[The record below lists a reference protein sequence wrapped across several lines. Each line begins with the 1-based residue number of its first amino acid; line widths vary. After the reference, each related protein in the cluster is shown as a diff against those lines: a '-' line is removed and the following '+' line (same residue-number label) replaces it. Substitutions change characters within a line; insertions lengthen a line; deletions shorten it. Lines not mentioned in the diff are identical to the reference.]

1 MDVKSKIAF
10 FEAKSINTTPNIT
23 NIRPKEF
30 NGFLKSHENT
40 VCKVNRKIV
49 IFEDKSNSEVCKV
62 NRKNRRKVVIF
73 EDQSNSEDCR
83 LYRSPSSPKKRWNL
97 LCQNWQKVALKNR
110 NLALSVT

>member
-10 FEAKSINTTPNIT
+10 FEAKSINAAQNHTK
-23 NIRPKEF
+23 IRPKDF
-30 NGFLKSHENT
+30 NGFLRSHENT

-62 NRKNRRKVVIF
+62 NRKNRRKVVIV
-73 EDQSNSEDCR
+73 EDKSNQ

>member
-1 MDVKSKIAF
+1 MDVKNKIAF
-10 FEAKSINTTPNIT
+10 FEAKSINATQNHTK
-23 NIRPKEF
+23 IRPKDF
-30 NGFLKSHENT
+30 NGFLRSHENT

-73 EDQSNSEDCR
+73 EDKSNQ

>member
-10 FEAKSINTTPNIT
+10 FEAKSINATQNHTK
-23 NIRPKEF
+23 IRPKDF
-30 NGFLKSHENT
+30 NGFLRSHENT

-73 EDQSNSEDCR
+73 EDQSNSV
-83 LYRSPSSPKKRWNL
+83 YRSPSSPKKRWNL
-97 LCQNWQKVALKNR
+97 LCQNWQKVALKDR
-110 NLALSVT
+110 NLALSVM

>member
-10 FEAKSINTTPNIT
+10 FEAKSINATQNHTK
-23 NIRPKEF
+23 IRPKDF
-30 NGFLKSHENT
+30 NGFLRSHENT

-62 NRKNRRKVVIF
+62 NRKNRRKVVIV
-73 EDQSNSEDCR
+73 EDKSNQ

>member
-62 NRKNRRKVVIF
+62 NRKNRRRKVVIF
-73 EDQSNSEDCR
+73 EDKSNQ

>member
-23 NIRPKEF
+23 KVRPKDF
-30 NGFLKSHENT
+30 NGFLRSHENT

-62 NRKNRRKVVIF
+62 NRKDRRKVVIF
-73 EDQSNSEDCR
+73 EDKSNSVS
-83 LYRSPSSPKKRWNL
+83 RSPSSPKKRWNL
-97 LCQNWQKVALKNR
+97 LCQNWQKVALKDR

>member
-10 FEAKSINTTPNIT
+10 FEAKSINATQNHTK
-23 NIRPKEF
+23 IRPKDF
-30 NGFLKSHENT
+30 NGFLRSHENT

-73 EDQSNSEDCR
+73 EDQSNQ

-110 NLALSVT
+110 NLALSVM

>member
-30 NGFLKSHENT
+30 NGFLRSHENT

-73 EDQSNSEDCR
+73 EDKSNQ

>member
-10 FEAKSINTTPNIT
+10 FEAKSINASPNIT
-23 NIRPKEF
+23 NIRPKDF
-30 NGFLKSHENT
+30 NGFLRSHENT

-62 NRKNRRKVVIF
+62 NRKTRRRKVVIF
-73 EDQSNSEDCR
+73 EDKSNQ